1 MDYIQF
7 QQKITQN
14 NRPLVVDFWAPW
26 CGPCRHT
33 KPILE
38 KLASEYAG
46 EVDFLPVNADDSQ
59 EVLKKYKVA
68 GIPTV
73 LAIREGAVI
82 ARVTGARDESGYRS
96 MFAAMAEG
104 GEVKVPISSIDRVLR
119 LATGALFLGMGIHI
133 QNWIVVIMGGLVA
146 FLGIYDRCPVWAAIT
161 RAFRKNK
168 PV

>member
-1 MDYIQF
+1 MDQAQF
-7 QQKITQN
+7 QQKIAQN

-26 CGPCRHT
+26 CAPCRLT

-38 KLASEYAG
+38 KLASEYTG
-46 EVDFLPVNADDSQ
+46 KVDFLAVNADDSQ

-73 LAIREGAVI
+73 LAIREGAVV
-82 ARVTGARDESGYRS
+82 ARVTGARSESGYRA

-104 GEVKVPISSIDRVLR
+104 GEVKVPISPIDRVLR
-119 LATGALFLGMGIHI
+119 LATGALFLGVGIYI
-133 QNWIVVIMGGLVA
+133 QNWLVVSMGALVA
-146 FLGIYDRCPVWAAIT
+146 FLGVYDRCPIWASIT
-161 RAFRKNK
+161 RVFRKNK